1 MEAKP
6 ATTRITL
13 AAGITSVI
21 GPTCAVLPYTD
32 YLPNLPIPDLAVV
45 WLLATIGAIGVG
57 IGVFAFRKGSK
68 IAGTVCFLTNIP
80 VVAYWGF
87 VGFFFTT
94 GGSR

>member
-6 ATTRITL
+6 ATTRITM

-32 YLPNLPIPDLAVV
+32 YLRVYPISDLALV
-45 WLLATIGAIGVG
+45 WVLAAIGAVGVG